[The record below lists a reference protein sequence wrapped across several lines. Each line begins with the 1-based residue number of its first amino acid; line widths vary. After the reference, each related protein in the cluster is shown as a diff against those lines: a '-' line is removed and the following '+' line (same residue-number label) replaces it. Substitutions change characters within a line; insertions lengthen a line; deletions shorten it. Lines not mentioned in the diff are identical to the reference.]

1 MQELWVEL
9 SLKMILNE
17 TMSLVINTLLSSF
30 LGKCQHHQNNVKRRH
45 SYVKG
50 DKSREEGKLWT
61 M

>member
-45 SYVKG
+45 SYVG
-50 DKSREEGKLWT
+50 RIS
-61 M
+61 

>member
-17 TMSLVINTLLSSF
+17 TMSLVINNNTLLSSF

-45 SYVKG
+45 SYVG
-50 DKSREEGKLWT
+50 GIS
-61 M
+61 